1 MGNCCGGEED
11 NKDMTIDNKGTRR
24 SPGTGSGNTGAYGAE
39 EEENVDITQY
49 CNSKVRSILNE
60 LDDFSI
66 PAVKDNV
73 RVIEKGVKLLDN
85 DARFRGEWSVD
96 HDNRHGRGT
105 QVWHDGS
112 IY

>member
-1 MGNCCGGEED
+1 
-11 NKDMTIDNKGTRR
+11 MTIDAKGR
-24 SPGTGSGNTGAYGAE
+24 GQANTHAAKGAGAYGGPE

-60 LDDFSI
+60 LDDFDI
-66 PAVKDNV
+66 PPNKDNV
-73 RVIEKGVKLLDN
+73 RVVEKGVKLLDN
-85 DARFRGEWSVD
+85 DARYRGEWSVD
-96 HDNRHGRGT
+96 HDNRHGRGV